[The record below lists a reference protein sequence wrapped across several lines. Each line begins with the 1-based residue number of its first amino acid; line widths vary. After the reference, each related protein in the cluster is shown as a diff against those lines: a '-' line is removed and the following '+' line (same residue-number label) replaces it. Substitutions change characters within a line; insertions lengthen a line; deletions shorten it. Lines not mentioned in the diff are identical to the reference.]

1 MTEVELEL
9 LENLMH
15 AEHELGRW
23 KKRCA
28 DLDKKVDLLLDQQ
41 KDAKT
46 LIETIQQIFD
56 ATLIQITLQEGGIA
70 YQMPNVREVL
80 AAYRLHASADDNG
93 IMTLRAE
100 PTTGTEAD
108 HEEEYGLPES
118 DDEAVQP
125 LRAVQR
131 TEADHAEE

>member
-1 MTEVELEL
+1 MNEVELEL

-28 DLDKKVDLLLDQQ
+28 DLDKQVDMLLDQQ

-70 YQMPNVREVL
+70 YPMPNVREVL
-80 AAYRLHASADDNG
+80 GAYALHASADDNG

-100 PTTGTEAD
+100 QKTGTEAGHGD
-108 HEEEYGLPES
+108 EYGLPES

>member
-1 MTEVELEL
+1 MNEVELEL
-9 LENLMH
+9 LEKLMH

-28 DLDKKVDLLLDQQ
+28 DLDKQVDLLLDQQ

-46 LIETIQQIFD
+46 LIETIRQIFD
-56 ATLIQITLQEGGIA
+56 ATLIQIARQEGGIA

-93 IMTLRAE
+93 VMTLRV
-100 PTTGTEAD
+100 
-108 HEEEYGLPES
+108 EEKAG
-118 DDEAVQP
+118 
-125 LRAVQR
+125 
-131 TEADHAEE
+131 ADHAEE

>member
-28 DLDKKVDLLLDQQ
+28 DLDKKADLLLGQQ

-46 LIETIQQIFD
+46 LIENIQKIFD
-56 ATLIQITLQEGGIA
+56 ATLIQIARQEGGIS
-70 YQMPNVREVL
+70 YPIPNVHEVIEHYVL
-80 AAYRLHASADDNG
+80 YARADDNG

-100 PTTGTEAD
+100 PRKEAED
-108 HEEEYGLPES
+108 
-118 DDEAVQP
+118 
-125 LRAVQR
+125 
-131 TEADHAEE
+131 AEE